1 MENKTL
7 NESIIDIRVKLQNSK
22 IKKSGKN
29 KSTGFEYFELAD
41 FLPIL
46 NELMLDEKVND
57 RFYIKNN
64 YASLELQKGNE
75 TNTYTMPFVLFDT
88 PLNFKKDKNGNF
100 MKDCNGNYLKV
111 KSMQDIQYLGAL
123 NTYYKRYLYLN
134 AFGITDGEI
143 IDSMDNSELEDNK
156 KVVKTK
162 EELKIQ
168 KSQIEIISRFYK
180 EENLEKLLKNN
191 NLKKLEDM
199 SLVKASEI
207 CKELN
212 KKLEEKENGNS

>member
-29 KSTGFEYFELAD
+29 KYAGFEYYELKD
-41 FLPIL
+41 FLPKL
-46 NELMLDEKVND
+46 NELMKEEKIND
-57 RFYIKNN
+57 VFSIEQEVAALTLIKG
-64 YASLELQKGNE
+64 EEKQK
-75 TNTYTMPFVLFDT
+75 YTIPFTLFDT
-88 PLNFKKDKNGNF
+88 PLNKNGSP
-100 MKDCNGNYLKV
+100 
-111 KSMQDIQYLGAL
+111 SMQDIQYLGAL

-143 IDSMDNSELEDNK
+143 IDSMDNSELKDNK

-199 SLVKASEI
+199 SLVKASKI
-207 CKELN
+207 CRELN

>member
-57 RFYIKNN
+57 RFYIKDN
-64 YASLELQKGNE
+64 YAILELQKGYE